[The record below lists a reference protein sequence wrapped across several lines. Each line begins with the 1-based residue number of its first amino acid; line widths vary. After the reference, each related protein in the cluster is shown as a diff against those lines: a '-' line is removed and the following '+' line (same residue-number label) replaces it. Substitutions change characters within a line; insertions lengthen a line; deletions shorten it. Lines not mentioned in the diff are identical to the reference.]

1 MSITARLSELT
12 EKHRTLERKI
22 AEEMTRPSADTVKIS
37 KWKHEKLRL
46 KEEIVKLEPET
57 RH

>member
-1 MSITARLSELT
+1 MSLNMRLAELN

-22 AEEMTRPSADTVKIS
+22 ADEMARPAADSVKLRR
-37 KWKHEKLRL
+37 WKHEKLRL
-46 KEEIVKLEPET
+46 KDEMEKLSPV

>member
-1 MSITARLSELT
+1 MSLNARLTELA

-22 AEEMTRPSADTVKIS
+22 ADEMTRPAADTAKIA

-46 KEEIVKLEPET
+46 KEQIVRLGPPT

>member
-1 MSITARLSELT
+1 MTVHTHLAELS
-12 EKHRTLERKI
+12 EKHRMLERKI
-22 AEEMTRPSADTVKIS
+22 ADEMRRPSADTVKIA

-46 KEEIVKLEPET
+46 KEAIVKLEPT

>member
-1 MSITARLSELT
+1 MSLTARLTELT
-12 EKHRTLERKI
+12 EKHRMLERKI
-22 AEEMTRPSADTVKIS
+22 AEELTRPAADATKIA

-46 KEEIVKLEPET
+46 KEMIVKLEPPV

>member
-22 AEEMTRPSADTVKIS
+22 ADEMRRPSADTVKIA

-46 KEEIVKLEPET
+46 KEAIVKLEPT

>member
-1 MSITARLSELT
+1 MSFNTRLAELT

-22 AEEMTRPSADTVKIS
+22 EEELTHPAADAVKLRR
-37 KWKHEKLRL
+37 WKHEKLKLKDEIRRL
-46 KEEIVKLEPET
+46 EVPV